1 MSLQIFAA
9 LLVAFAVSS
18 TDAFVTSPPGT
29 AVYVH
34 QNTLVSRVAAMPQD
48 DDTATDDSTPSIDAS
63 LDATI
68 ERLRETSPT
77 AKLAQQPE
85 VDYPLNVP
93 SPILLASSMVL
104 AIASIGTWYKNEK
117 KEWHTARD
125 NQSIHSIRHNDT
137 YITAQQI
144 NRNIKR

>member
-104 AIASIGTWYKNEK
+104 AIASIGTWY
-117 KEWHTARD
+117 
-125 NQSIHSIRHNDT
+125 
-137 YITAQQI
+137 
-144 NRNIKR
+144 